1 MHPERCSKQIY
12 STKQSFRSVSNSLYS
27 VNALTD
33 EIGVFTDENGLFT
46 ENDEFLD
53 GMRNKK
59 ARQQLAD
66 GLYSMFVFY

>member
-1 MHPERCSKQIY
+1 M
-12 STKQSFRSVSNSLYS
+12 SNRLYS

-33 EIGVFTDENGLFT
+33 ELGVFTDENGLFT

-53 GMRNKK
+53 GIRNNK
-59 ARQQLAD
+59 AHQQLAD

>member
-1 MHPERCSKQIY
+1 M
-12 STKQSFRSVSNSLYS
+12 SNSLYS